1 MPDTSVKF
9 LHSGMLGAPKVALYD
24 SGVVTAATVAQN
36 VFDVLNAVL
45 VSGFNTQTAARI
57 SVSGGVATLYFDNT
71 HGFEQ
76 DAVVKVSGAAVSS
89 LNGEKRVATTP
100 SGMTLTFDAAG
111 VPDQQVLTGAAVKYA
126 PLGWSLSGA
135 PTTLPATFYST
146 DPTGTGVAFTARQYS
161 TYAIY
166 IDAYRGFSGGA
177 PQQAFAASKLLPV
190 SAPIGGSGGISYGAW
205 VVAGDGKTLHLLWH
219 SPSDTGITLPSA
231 FNGVLSSLG
240 DFESLAPVDAHR
252 ALYHA
257 TQGPHGASLDPYGV
271 QYLNTADMSGHAWLA
286 GSANVLVT
294 PAVDAAVAG
303 QLPDLSAHIEAV
315 VSEAIRIRA
324 DFPLPSA
331 VAEASYASHTDRPT
345 VGQSTGGW
353 QLARPTE
360 FGITTS
366 HQEVAALPVGPTN
379 GWQAGRDLRGSV
391 EHRLP
396 STLVAAPVRQSVKF
410 QDAQSIHVPRDSA
423 HQEANR
429 TRQSSRTG
437 FQDGARVLDSKLFK
451 HQDGDRAKRNMAR
464 TGWQDAALRGSEYD
478 TSFQRALAFVW
489 QRRGRFQDARQPLVG
504 ISVPPK
510 EVVPPPP
517 YYEPTVDLV
526 FGKVAKVDSFIPFR
540 FVPEDD
546 TSANTTIVPVQ
557 RVYIVLNNTALRRLS
572 DNAVVPCTSMS
583 LSLDVTSWTWGFD
596 AFIPGNYQALVEP
609 TSDGP
614 VALAAWVNGT
624 EFRVLAENV
633 SRERSFGKVGLRV
646 SGRGIN
652 AELDAPYAPIQTFR
666 NTELRTSAQLL
677 EDVLTVNGVPMG
689 YAFGYAPAAWEVPAG
704 AFNFQG
710 TYIGALAA
718 VAQAGGGYLKPH
730 TRDRA
735 FSVQQLYPIAPWE
748 WSSAVPDFVLPS
760 AVVTRESV
768 QWKEM
773 PSYNRVFVSGQDN
786 GVLGQVTRAG
796 TDGTVLAPMVVDA
809 LITSATAARQRGLSI
824 LGNTGRQLLHSLRLP
839 VLTTTGVIQPGAL
852 VQYEDGGDVRVGMVR
867 STSVEVGYPD
877 VYQTIGVECHA

>member
-1 MPDTSVKF
+1 MTDFSFAGQFELVR
-9 LHSGMLGAPKVALYD
+9 SGADFSFAPLTRD
-24 SGVVTAATVAQN
+24 SAATIQ
-36 VFDVLNAVL
+36 
-45 VSGFNTQTAARI
+45 
-57 SVSGGVATLYFDNT
+57 
-71 HGFEQ
+71 
-76 DAVVKVSGAAVSS
+76 GAFPPFTV
-89 LNGEKRVATTP
+89 
-100 SGMTLTFDAAG
+100 AAG
-111 VPDQQVLTGAAVKYA
+111 VVVGVR
-126 PLGWSLSGA
+126 GGI
-135 PTTLPATFYST
+135 
-146 DPTGTGVAFTARQYS
+146 TGTLYPLRARVRVEALQPGEEALRFAFGQTAPSS
-161 TYAIY
+161 TNLLFDRA
-166 IDAYRGFSGGA
+166 GGEV
-177 PQQAFAASKLLPV
+177 PPV
-190 SAPIGGSGGISYGAW
+190 SAAIQ
-205 VVAGDGKTLHLLWH
+205 VAFPGLTAQLRAVAPTVGRLTGKFPLLAASVQVRPLLLADVQGLFPTLTAEVRAVLGVEAAL
-219 SPSDTGITLPSA
+219 TGQLP
-231 FNGVLSSLG
+231 GL
-240 DFESLAPVDAHR
+240 
-252 ALYHA
+252 
-257 TQGPHGASLDPYGV
+257 
-271 QYLNTADMSGHAWLA
+271 
-286 GSANVLVT
+286 SANVLVT

-315 VSEAIRIRA
+315 VSEAIHIRA

-345 VGQSTGGW
+345 VGQSAGGW
-353 QLARPTE
+353 QTARTTE
-360 FGITTS
+360 YGVTS
-366 HQEVAALPVGPTN
+366 DHQTVAALPVGPTT
-379 GWQAGRDLRGSV
+379 GWHAGRDLRGNV

-596 AFIPGNYQALVEP
+596 ASIPGNYQALVEP

-624 EFRVLAENV
+624 EFRVLAESI
-633 SRERSFGKVGLRV
+633 SRERSFGKAGLRV

-689 YAFGYAPAAWEVPAG
+689 YAFDYAPAAWEVPAG
-704 AFNFQG
+704 AFNHQG

-748 WSSAVPDFVLPS
+748 WSSAAPDFVLPS
-760 AVVTRESV
+760 AVVTREGV
-768 QWKEM
+768 QWKEL

-786 GVLGQVTRAG
+786 GVLGQVTRTG
-796 TDGTVLAPMVVDA
+796 TGGTVLAPMVVDS
-809 LITSATAARQRGLSI
+809 LITSATAARQRGLSV
-824 LGNTGRQLLHSLRLP
+824 LGNTGRQLMHSLRLP
-839 VLTTTGVIQPGAL
+839 VLATTGVIQPGAL

>member
-1 MPDTSVKF
+1 MTDFSFAGQFELVR
-9 LHSGMLGAPKVALYD
+9 SGADFSFAPLTRD
-24 SGVVTAATVAQN
+24 SAATIQGVFPPLTVTAGVAS
-36 VFDVLNAVL
+36 AVL
-45 VSGFNTQTAARI
+45 CST
-57 SVSGGVATLYFDNT
+57 SATLYPLRARVRVEALRPGEEALRFA
-71 HGFEQ
+71 FEQ
-76 DAVVKVSGAAVSS
+76 TAPSSTNLLFDRAGGAVPTVSVAIQAAFPG
-89 LNGEKRVATTP
+89 LTAQLRAVAPTVGQLTGKFP
-100 SGMTLTFDAAG
+100 LLAASVQVRPLLLADVQGLFPTLTAEVRAVLG
-111 VPDQQVLTGAAVKYA
+111 V
-126 PLGWSLSGA
+126 
-135 PTTLPATFYST
+135 
-146 DPTGTGVAFTARQYS
+146 
-161 TYAIY
+161 
-166 IDAYRGFSGGA
+166 
-177 PQQAFAASKLLPV
+177 
-190 SAPIGGSGGISYGAW
+190 
-205 VVAGDGKTLHLLWH
+205 
-219 SPSDTGITLPSA
+219 
-231 FNGVLSSLG
+231 
-240 DFESLAPVDAHR
+240 E
-252 ALYHA
+252 
-257 TQGPHGASLDPYGV
+257 
-271 QYLNTADMSGHAWLA
+271 
-286 GSANVLVT
+286 
-294 PAVDAAVAG
+294 AAVAC
-303 QLPDLSAHIEAV
+303 QLPVLSARIEAV

-345 VGQSTGGW
+345 VGQSAGGW
-353 QLARPTE
+353 QTARTTE
-360 FGITTS
+360 YGVTS
-366 HQEVAALPVGPTN
+366 DHQTVAALPVGPTT
-379 GWQAGRDLRGSV
+379 GWHAGRDLRGNV

-451 HQDGDRAKRNMAR
+451 HQDGDRAKRNTAR

-478 TSFQRALAFVW
+478 TSFQRALAFIW

-540 FVPEDD
+540 FVPEGD

-596 AFIPGNYQALVEP
+596 ASIPGNYQALVEP

-624 EFRVLAENV
+624 EFRVLAESI

-666 NTELRTSAQLL
+666 NIEGRTSAQLL

-689 YAFGYAPAAWEVPAG
+689 YAFDYAPAAWEVPAG
-704 AFNFQG
+704 AFNHQG

-760 AVVTRESV
+760 AVVTREGV
-768 QWKEM
+768 QWKEL

-796 TDGTVLAPMVVDA
+796 TDGTLLAPMVVDA
-809 LITSATAARQRGLSI
+809 LITSATAARQRGLSV
-824 LGNTGRQLLHSLRLP
+824 LGNTGRQLMHSLRLP
-839 VLTTTGVIQPGAL
+839 VLAETGVIQPGAL

>member
-1 MPDTSVKF
+1 MTDFSF
-9 LHSGMLGAPKVALYD
+9 AG
-24 SGVVTAATVAQN
+24 Q
-36 VFDVLNAVL
+36 FEL
-45 VSGFNTQTAARI
+45 VR
-57 SVSGGVATLYFDNT
+57 
-71 HGFEQ
+71 
-76 DAVVKVSGAAVSS
+76 SGADFSFAP
-89 LNGEKRVATTP
+89 LTRDANATIQGAFP
-100 SGMTLTFDAAG
+100 PLTVAAG
-111 VPDQQVLTGAAVKYA
+111 VASAVLGSASAAFYPLRARVRVEALQPGEEALRFAFEQTA
-126 PLGWSLSGA
+126 PS
-135 PTTLPATFYST
+135 ST
-146 DPTGTGVAFTARQYS
+146 DLLFDRA
-161 TYAIY
+161 
-166 IDAYRGFSGGA
+166 GGDV
-177 PQQAFAASKLLPV
+177 PPV
-190 SAPIGGSGGISYGAW
+190 SAAIQ
-205 VVAGDGKTLHLLWH
+205 VAFPGLTAQLRAVAPTVGRLTGTFPLLAASVQVRPLLLADVQGLFPTLTAEVRAVLGVEATL
-219 SPSDTGITLPSA
+219 TGQLP
-231 FNGVLSSLG
+231 GL
-240 DFESLAPVDAHR
+240 
-252 ALYHA
+252 
-257 TQGPHGASLDPYGV
+257 
-271 QYLNTADMSGHAWLA
+271 
-286 GSANVLVT
+286 SANVLVT

-303 QLPDLSAHIEAV
+303 QLPGLSARVEAV

-345 VGQSTGGW
+345 VGQSAGGW
-353 QLARPTE
+353 QTARTTE
-360 FGITTS
+360 YGVTS
-366 HQEVAALPVGPTN
+366 DHQTVAAFPVGSTN

-396 STLVAAPVRQSVKF
+396 STLVAAPMRQSVKF

-478 TSFQRALAFVW
+478 TSFQRALAFIW

-546 TSANTTIVPVQ
+546 TSANTTTVPVQ

-596 AFIPGNYQALVEP
+596 ASIPGNYQALVEP

-624 EFRVLAENV
+624 EFRVLAESI

-689 YAFGYAPAAWEVPAG
+689 YAFDYAPAAWEVPAG
-704 AFNFQG
+704 AFNHQG

-718 VAQAGGGYLKPH
+718 IAQASGGFLLPH

-735 FSVQQLYPIAPWE
+735 FAVRQLYPTAPWE
-748 WSSAVPDFVLPS
+748 WGSAVPDFVLPS
-760 AVVTRESV
+760 AVVTKEGV

-773 PSYNRVFVSGQDN
+773 PSYNRVFVSGQDS

-809 LITSATAARQRGLSI
+809 LITSATAARQRGLSV
-824 LGNTGRQLLHSLRLP
+824 LGNTGRQLMHSLRLP
-839 VLTTTGVIQPGAL
+839 VLAETGVIQPGAL
-852 VQYEDGGDVRVGMVR
+852 VQYEDGDDVRVGMVR